1 MDEAGG
7 ERGGEEKKVVGDKK
21 KKKGGEGEKRP
32 ELKFEKVK
40 VVIYLPDCSP
50 LKFKLDEEATVEE
63 AIAAT
68 LSNWLETTG
77 GGDTG
82 DLRLHA
88 HAPQCYEGDGEP
100 DEDFP
105 ALDRSRPIKNF
116 GDGDEFEY
124 VLCLIPGVS
133 VPPADSISLNVSSMS
148 SARVR
153 MMSRTSGVSGKACVK
168 IHLPDH
174 TYKIVESPG
183 EAPVKNM
190 MDRLLS
196 RFMPGTSLMTQQFE
210 FHVNDAD
217 RKRLGLVQSR
227 VDDTAILKN
236 LNVEEL
242 FLRQKAYADDPVM
255 KSEKEKQ
262 EKKGGE
268 DDQPDL
274 ESFMFDDITAGR
286 YKEFDIVKKN
296 RFGRRQERRMG
307 IDNVKIYNMKRGS
320 PSGFAGKVFTA
331 YRLIS
336 TVRRID
342 FIKKEA
348 GGFFGEEE
356 EDDFCNLRIDFEEED
371 KRIMSWEITAAS
383 KLECAEIVAKIRYL
397 QNKTKQRN
405 MLEELSKKNLM
416 QN

>member
-1 MDEAGG
+1 
-7 ERGGEEKKVVGDKK
+7 
-21 KKKGGEGEKRP
+21 
-32 ELKFEKVK
+32 
-40 VVIYLPDCSP
+40 
-50 LKFKLDEEATVEE
+50 
-63 AIAAT
+63 
-68 LSNWLETTG
+68 
-77 GGDTG
+77 
-82 DLRLHA
+82 
-88 HAPQCYEGDGEP
+88 
-100 DEDFP
+100 
-105 ALDRSRPIKNF
+105 
-116 GDGDEFEY
+116 
-124 VLCLIPGVS
+124 
-133 VPPADSISLNVSSMS
+133 
-148 SARVR
+148 

-262 EKKGGE
+262 EKKDGE

-296 RFGRRQERRMG
+296 R
-307 IDNVKIYNMKRGS
+307 
-320 PSGFAGKVFTA
+320 
-331 YRLIS
+331 
-336 TVRRID
+336 
-342 FIKKEA
+342 
-348 GGFFGEEE
+348 
-356 EDDFCNLRIDFEEED
+356 
-371 KRIMSWEITAAS
+371 
-383 KLECAEIVAKIRYL
+383 
-397 QNKTKQRN
+397 
-405 MLEELSKKNLM
+405 
-416 QN
+416 